1 MPSLGA
7 GFLHLWRC
15 CLLLILGLTT
25 PLTLALASPAPAWGA
40 PAVIDL
46 QQGWRPEEIDLYH
59 HTSEGTNLAPLEL
72 ALHLPDP
79 RRPGHRFLEGLD
91 KRYGFI
97 PSPVSERN
105 PHGLPVGL
113 AIDPRPERFGDRPYL
128 GLTCAT
134 CHTRELRARPV
145 TSPLGVLRTVRLP
158 VHGGPGLVV
167 PAW

>member
-79 RRPGHRFLEGLD
+79 RRPGHRFLEGFEGAIEVRIEGGQVHQAGRTEQVEELLPQAGD
-91 KRYGFI
+91 GGD
-97 PSPVSERN
+97 ERA
-105 PHGLPVGL
+105 G
-113 AIDPRPERFGDRPYL
+113 
-128 GLTCAT
+128 
-134 CHTRELRARPV
+134 RAP
-145 TSPLGVLRTVRLP
+145 GGLRTRQWLHRSLP
-158 VHGGPGLVV
+158 LALSPFLTKILRKVLSSQ
-167 PAW
+167 